1 MSDQD
6 TSHLLAELQEARAE
20 IDRLSNQMIKAKEII
35 QGLNKE
41 NKKIFK
47 DLEKITANYLKILY
61 KYIKLL
67 QPSKPQI
74 GPLPGEGGE

>member
-1 MSDQD
+1 MGDRD
-6 TSHLLAELQEARAE
+6 AEHTLNELQEARAE

-47 DLEKITANYLKILY
+47 DLEKITANYLKISS
-61 KYIKLL
+61 KYINLL
-67 QPSKPQI
+67 QLSKPPI
-74 GPLPGEGGE
+74 SPLPGEGGE